1 MSNGEQ
7 SHHQTHALSSL
18 TARALMREENRP
30 AIEFGRRW
38 FNWGEI
44 RHVADRVGALMAASG
59 AAPGAPVAL
68 VARNRPAAVAALLG
82 LLAKGHTIRMI
93 YAFQSPAAIARDVDR
108 LNPAAVIAGA
118 TEFSDELGAVL
129 HKRGIAGIALE
140 EMDAR
145 CVSRFERAN
154 SSDIDIPL
162 EPRIEILTS
171 GTTGPP
177 KHFAVTYDLI
187 AKHHVGAGSLHS
199 GEDPEQQRL
208 YPAILF
214 FPLGNIS
221 GIYSTIPTMLRG
233 RRALL
238 LDRFNI
244 PDWHDYVLRFRPESG
259 GLPPAGVQMV
269 LDANI
274 PAADLAC
281 IRYLST
287 GAAPLDPTAQR
298 AFEER
303 YGIPI
308 LLSYGATEF
317 GGPVAAMTAELYP
330 EWGQKKF
337 GTVGRPLPGAQLRVI
352 DPSTGSVL
360 PPGAEGILEVIC
372 ARIGPDWIRTADV
385 AVIDEDGFLF
395 HRGRADGAIMRGGF
409 KLLPESIERALVLHE
424 AISAAGVVGIADKRL
439 GQVPAAVI
447 QLKPGCTEPTIAQLE
462 AHLRNE
468 LPATHIPVAW
478 RFVASLPRNR
488 SVKVDRPALRQLFE
502 SESHANLG

>member
-1 MSNGEQ
+1 
-7 SHHQTHALSSL
+7 
-18 TARALMREENRP
+18 
-30 AIEFGRRW
+30 
-38 FNWGEI
+38 
-44 RHVADRVGALMAASG
+44 
-59 AAPGAPVAL
+59 
-68 VARNRPAAVAALLG
+68 VAALLG

-108 LNPAAVIAGA
+108 LNPAAVIARA
-118 TEFSDELGAVL
+118 TEFTDELGAVV

-145 CVSRFERAN
+145 CVAGFERAN

-162 EPRIEILTS
+162 QPRIEILTS

-187 AKHHVGAGSLHS
+187 ARHHIGASSLHS
-199 GEDPEQQRL
+199 GEDPDQQRL

-478 RFVASLPRNR
+478 RFVAALPRNR
-488 SVKVDRPALRQLFE
+488 SVKVDRPALRKLFE
-502 SESHANLG
+502 SEPHANLG

>member
-1 MSNGEQ
+1 MR
-7 SHHQTHALSSL
+7 HQTHELSLL
-18 TARALMREENRP
+18 TARALLREENRP
-30 AIEFGRRW
+30 AIEFEHRW
-38 FNWGEI
+38 FNWGQI
-44 RHVADRVGALMAASG
+44 RHVADRVGALIAASG
-59 AAPGAPVAL
+59 APQGAPVAL
-68 VARNRPAAVAALLG
+68 VARNRPCAVAALLG

-93 YAFQSPAAIARDVDR
+93 YAFQSPAAIARDVHR
-108 LNPAAVIAGA
+108 LQPAAVVAGA
-118 TEFSDELGAVL
+118 SEFSDELRAVL
-129 HKRGIAGIALE
+129 HERGIAGIALE

-145 CVSRFERAN
+145 SVSGFEQAT
-154 SSDIDIPL
+154 STDIDVPG
-162 EPRIEILTS
+162 ESRIEILTS

-187 AKHHVGAGSLHS
+187 ARHHVGAHSMTEGPDQQSLS
-199 GEDPEQQRL
+199 
-208 YPAILF
+208 PAILF

-259 GLPPAGVQMV
+259 GLPPAGVQMA

-298 AFEER
+298 AFEDR

-317 GGPVAAMTAELYP
+317 GGPVAAMTADLYP

-352 DPSTGSVL
+352 DPATGGTL
-360 PPGAEGILEVIC
+360 PPGTEGILEVIC

-409 KLLPESIERALVLHE
+409 KLLPETIERALVLHE

-447 QLKPGCTEPTIAQLE
+447 QIKPGSIEPTIAQLE

-478 RFVASLPRNR
+478 RFVTALPRNR
-488 SVKVDRPALRQLFE
+488 SVKVDRPALRKLFE
-502 SESHANLG
+502 SEPHANLR

>member
-1 MSNGEQ
+1 MR
-7 SHHQTHALSSL
+7 HQTHELSLFS
-18 TARALMREENRP
+18 ARALLREENRP
-30 AIEFGRRW
+30 AIEFERHW
-38 FNWGEI
+38 FNWGQL
-44 RHVADRVGALMAASG
+44 RHVADRVGALIAASG
-59 AAPGAPVAL
+59 APPGAAVAL
-68 VARNRPAAVAALLG
+68 VARNRPCAVAALLG
-82 LLAKGHTIRMI
+82 LIAKGHTVRMI
-93 YAFQSPAAIARDVDR
+93 YAFQSPAAIARDVER
-108 LNPAAVIAGA
+108 LNPAAVVAGA
-118 TEFSDELGAVL
+118 GEFSDELCAVL
-129 HKRGIAGIALE
+129 HERRIAGIALE

-145 CVSRFERAN
+145 PVSGFENAN
-154 SSDIDIPL
+154 PANIDIPS

-187 AKHHVGAGSLHS
+187 AKHHVGANSMT
-199 GEDPEQQRL
+199 GEDPDQQRL
-208 YPAILF
+208 SPAILF

-352 DPSTGSVL
+352 DPGTGGTL
-360 PPGAEGILEVIC
+360 PPGTEGILEVIC
-372 ARIGPDWIRTADV
+372 PRIGPDWIRTADV

-409 KLLPESIERALVLHE
+409 KLLPEVIERALLLHE
-424 AISAAGVVGIADKRL
+424 AVSAAGVVGIADKRL

-447 QLKPGCTEPTIAQLE
+447 QLKPGFTEPTMAQLE

-478 RFVASLPRNR
+478 RFVAALPRNR
-488 SVKVDRPALRQLFE
+488 SVKVDRPALRKLFE
-502 SESHANLG
+502 SDPHANLR